1 METATDTSTFSGELE
16 LRVDSTA
23 LAQIKDLRVPA
34 NFEEVGIALKEKLLP
49 YSKLAVT
56 AESVPAA
63 KTARA
68 NVNRLRLNIDEYRK
82 TVKKMLSAPADE
94 FDAKCKPLLELCSE
108 ASGNIDGQIKELE
121 RREKDQ
127 KIATLRIFFNQQI
140 GDDSRYLSFESIF
153 NPKWENKSYTEE
165 SAKKDI
171 ISAIASA
178 RADVNAILAI
188 RSPFEAALIDN
199 YAQSHNLAAC
209 MQQHDR
215 LLQTQKRLEDLR
227 AKTETVER
235 TAKNAEVSMIAAAE
249 CATATMQ
256 EAASV
261 MRPHD
266 EETTQRAPENLFV
279 VDFRVRATNAQLTR
293 LRDFLHN
300 NGIQYGKVPNGG

>member
-1 METATDTSTFSGELE
+1 METATDTSTFAGELE

-23 LAQIKDLRVPA
+23 LAQIKDLRIPA

-49 YSKLAVT
+49 YSKLVVT

-82 TVKKMLSAPADE
+82 TIKKMLSAPAAE

-127 KIATLRIFFNQQI
+127 KIATLRIFFNQQV

-178 RADVNAILAI
+178 RADVNAILSI

-209 MQQHDR
+209 MQQHER
-215 LLQTQKRLEDLR
+215 LLQAQKRLEDLR
-227 AKTETVER
+227 AKTEAVEKSV
-235 TAKNAEVSMIAAAE
+235 KNAEVGMIAESERAA
-249 CATATMQ
+249 AAMQ
-256 EAASV
+256 KINAV
-261 MRPHD
+261 MRQPD
-266 EETTQRAPENLFV
+266 KEMPQCVPATVYV
-279 VDFRVRATNAQLTR
+279 VDFRVKATNEQLAK

-300 NGIQYGKVPNGG
+300 NGIQYGRVPNGG

>member
-1 METATDTSTFSGELE
+1 METATDTSTFAGELE

-23 LAQIKDLRVPA
+23 LAQIKDLRIPA

-49 YSKLAVT
+49 YSKLVVT

-68 NVNRLRLNIDEYRK
+68 SVNRLRLNIDEYRK
-82 TVKKMLSAPADE
+82 TIKKMLSAPAAE

-140 GDDSRYLSFESIF
+140 GDDGRYLSFESVF

-165 SAKKDI
+165 TAKKDI
-171 ISAIASA
+171 ISAITSA

-209 MQQHDR
+209 MQQHER
-215 LLQTQKRLEDLR
+215 LLQAQKRLEDLR
-227 AKTETVER
+227 AKTETV
-235 TAKNAEVSMIAAAE
+235 AKNAEASMIAAAE
-249 CATATMQ
+249 RATATMQ

-261 MRPHD
+261 MRQHD
-266 EETTQRAPENLFV
+266 EETTQRSPENLFV
-279 VDFRVRATNAQLTR
+279 VDFRVRATNAQLAK

>member
-1 METATDTSTFSGELE
+1 METATDTSTFAGELE

-23 LAQIKDLRVPA
+23 LAQIKDLRIPA

-49 YSKLAVT
+49 YSKLVVT

-68 NVNRLRLNIDEYRK
+68 SVNRLRLNIDEYRK
-82 TVKKMLSAPADE
+82 TIKKMLSAPAAE

-140 GDDSRYLSFESIF
+140 GDDSRYLSFESVF

-165 SAKKDI
+165 TAKKDI
-171 ISAIASA
+171 ISAITSA

-209 MQQHDR
+209 MQQNDR
-215 LLQTQKRLEDLR
+215 LLQAQKRLEDLR
-227 AKTETVER
+227 AKTETV
-235 TAKNAEVSMIAAAE
+235 AKNAEVSMIAAAE
-249 CATATMQ
+249 RATATMQ
-256 EAASV
+256 EASSV
-261 MRPHD
+261 MRQHD
-266 EETTQRAPENLFV
+266 EETTQRSPENLFV
-279 VDFRVRATNAQLTR
+279 VDFRVRATNAQLAK